1 MAAAGG
7 VAVAEPFP
15 WEAVM
20 HAGLRLLRLPA
31 RDFWALTLIEFFAM
45 TGGLRPPREAM
56 ERAGLE
62 ALMSAFPD

>member
-1 MAAAGG
+1 
-7 VAVAEPFP
+7 
-15 WEAVM
+15 M